1 MSEWFRFSHNLTDR
15 QTDRQTAYPYHEV
28 FLVHVG
34 SEVFPFIRCRW
45 NIMEVTQHSSKEHL
59 AEASVRRSAAVGSEG
74 IIPSFR
80 GIKRDRKSSRNPKL
94 AINQ

>member
-1 MSEWFRFSHNLTDR
+1 
-15 QTDRQTAYPYHEV
+15 
-28 FLVHVG
+28 
-34 SEVFPFIRCRW
+34 
-45 NIMEVTQHSSKEHL
+45 MEVTQHSSKEHL